1 MSGDPILDRWSA
13 QRGFTLIEV
22 MVAAVV
28 AVISVMGLAYM
39 FSAGRGMI
47 DRYAAARDALEAA
60 QSRLDWLAM
69 EAVKNPAAAE
79 LNIGLHGPNPRVLNH
94 NRTGTESWTVVWV
107 DDPVDNL
114 GGDADPHDYKR
125 ATVEIDWRQGG
136 LPDHVSMSRSFLAP

>member
-79 LNIGLHGPNPRVLNH
+79 LNIVRERRAGPWSGSTIP
-94 NRTGTESWTVVWV
+94 WTTW
-107 DDPVDNL
+107 
-114 GGDADPHDYKR
+114 A
-125 ATVEIDWRQGG
+125 ATRIPTTTSE
-136 LPDHVSMSRSFLAP
+136 PPSRSTGDRAGFRITSACPARFWRRSGRP